1 MGSYVDTMFLF
12 LSPAMID
19 PFPRGRTRF
28 PMVDEGIKHDETT
41 FKRNRRWDPIWETL
55 TKNDGKIHH
64 VLAG

>member
-1 MGSYVDTMFLF
+1 
-12 LSPAMID
+12 
-19 PFPRGRTRF
+19 
-28 PMVDEGIKHDETT
+28 MVDEGIKHDETT